1 MKGSEELEVPS
12 SFTPL
17 RMVLTV
23 MKAKRNGNA
32 SAFSVQRAVRH
43 TPAEEQRSDLF
54 PRCWVPYLFR
64 LAGGFPGSPG
74 NAIQSRVTSSHR
86 VVLDSGREGLRQF
99 QRTLRKPNHIVA
111 FLRHTERPIT
121 SRLGL
126 RPALPQTFSDHPDC
140 SGLSCT
146 APARR
151 WRFAGWIS
159 STTALL
165 PPLFA
170 PPQRLPVPRAGNLLH
185 SFNHDIRVEPKRTS
199 SLIVSLL

>member
-1 MKGSEELEVPS
+1 MPS

-54 PRCWVPYLFR
+54 SRCWVPYLFR
-64 LAGGFPGSPG
+64 LVGGFPGSPG

-86 VVLDSGREGLRQF
+86 VVLDSRREGLREF

-140 SGLSCT
+140 SGS
-146 APARR
+146 
-151 WRFAGWIS
+151 S
-159 STTALL
+159 STAQ
-165 PPLFA
+165 PD
-170 PPQRLPVPRAGNLLH
+170 AGV
-185 SFNHDIRVEPKRTS
+185 SQVE
-199 SLIVSLL
+199 SLLLQHCSRRCSLHLSGFRSLGRVIYYIHLITTFGSSQSVLRLS